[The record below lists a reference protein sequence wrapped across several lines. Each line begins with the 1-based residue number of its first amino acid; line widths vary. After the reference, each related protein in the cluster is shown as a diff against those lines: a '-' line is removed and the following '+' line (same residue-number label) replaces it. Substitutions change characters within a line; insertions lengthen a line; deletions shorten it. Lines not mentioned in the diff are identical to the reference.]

1 MTSSG
6 PAVTSFPIQRVTVD
20 ETGRAAHE
28 ERLEQILVEEPLR
41 ILVNER
47 EVAVLMRT
55 PGQDL
60 ELAVGFVLT
69 EGIVDDPRQIA
80 GVRQC
85 GRSFPAAS
93 AASTPSTASTR
104 APTLSSTEGGESGG
118 AGGRVGG
125 DAAGAEPA
133 NVVQLWTIDG
143 VEPRLGAF
151 REVRSSCSLCGA
163 EEIERLLAPSVRPD
177 GDAVGSDGL
186 GGAASLCGEFW
197 PPEDLVRLAGQLR
210 PHQPLFHATGA
221 AHGAA
226 VFDRSGRL
234 LVLAED
240 IGRHNALDKAVGAL
254 GWRGMLRP
262 SGTAAP
268 GASGTGAL
276 ACSAAD
282 PSDPGTFAL
291 ALSSRLSFEM
301 VLKAWRAGIRNV
313 VAVSAASSM
322 AVAFARRA
330 GVQIAAFA
338 RGSSMNL
345 FPRR

>member
-6 PAVTSFPIQRVTVD
+6 PAVTSLPIQRVTVD

-28 ERLEQILVEEPLR
+28 ERLEQVLVEEPLR
-41 ILVNER
+41 ILVNDR

-60 ELAVGFVLT
+60 ELAVGFALT

-85 GRSFPAAS
+85 GRFFPAAS
-93 AASTPSTASTR
+93 AAA
-104 APTLSSTEGGESGG
+104 EGGEFGG
-118 AGGRVGG
+118 AGGRVGR
-125 DAAGAEPA
+125 DAGAEPV

-151 REVRSSCSLCGA
+151 REVRSSCGLCGA
-163 EEIERLLAPSVRPD
+163 EEIERHLAPSVRLD

-186 GGAASLCGEFW
+186 AGAESLRGDFW

-234 LVLAED
+234 LVIAED

-268 GASGTGAL
+268 GASGTGAP

-282 PSDPGTFAL
+282 PSGPGTFAL

-322 AVAFARRA
+322 AAAFARRA